1 MAGSFERNMRTN
13 SPSTRST
20 SESVASWDSQRIYL
34 FTDAE
39 VSEFVPGEVLADQIR
54 AGAAEVGGSVRQV
67 TADVDLPFGYVIL

>member
-1 MAGSFERNMRTN
+1 MQHADELTFDPEYF
-13 SPSTRST
+13 
-20 SESVASWDSQRIYL
+20 RIRGVLGLPEDL

-67 TADVDLPFGYVIL
+67 TADVDLPFGYVLTTRS